1 MSTANLVKLA
11 RTDASMMTDSP
22 ELLGT
27 VLSLFRIDGRT
38 AVVAQQGEAPGSRAL
53 SMRVS
58 HRDACMTEVRC

>member
-38 AVVAQQGEAPGSRAL
+38 AVVTGGGTGRSL
-53 SMRVS
+53 SMRAS
-58 HRDACMTEVRC
+58 HRDACTTEMRC